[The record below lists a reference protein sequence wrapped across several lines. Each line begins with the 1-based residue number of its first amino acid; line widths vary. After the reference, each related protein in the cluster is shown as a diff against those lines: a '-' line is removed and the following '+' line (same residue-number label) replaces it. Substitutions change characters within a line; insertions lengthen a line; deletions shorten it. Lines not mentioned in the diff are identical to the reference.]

1 MNHRSSFPRTAR
13 ALAAAGLCAASAT
26 AWAQSTGGMQLQ
38 QPVPPAPPAKADVL
52 PAMPGGSDAAAPGA
66 GVAVTLKAVRLQ
78 GNTWVSSAELLA
90 AIGPVEGRRFD
101 FEGLQ
106 ALARAVNTA
115 YRERGYPFVRTVLP
129 PQDLAAG
136 ELQLRV
142 IEGVLGRVQL
152 AGPDP
157 LTPGAQPFLDAE
169 LRPGEPIRNAT
180 LERALLLLNDQPGF
194 RVQPVLRPGRQIGEG
209 DLVVAVERRND
220 WSADLGLD
228 NGGSRATGEWRARAT
243 AAINSPW
250 RFGDRVSLTALVS
263 DKRLWLG
270 SAEYDTPLG
279 GAGWRGAASVAR
291 TSYELDERF
300 SALGA
305 KGRADVLGL
314 RLTHALVRRQLG
326 NLSLN
331 LGVQH
336 KALHDDFGD
345 GLLVR
350 DKTSRLLTLG
360 AQFDLRDT
368 LLGGGVTF
376 GSASLAFGHLSLDT
390 DSALVDA
397 ASARTAGAF
406 RKWNLDIA
414 RIQRL
419 PGPFSSYLRLSAQGA
434 GGNLD
439 ASEKM
444 GLGGLLGVRAYPLG
458 EASGDAGWLGQ
469 LELRWEA
476 GWATPFLF
484 LDGGRMRGNAQPW
497 SPDSEGVRQI
507 GGAGFGLRWGQ
518 GPWSVEAMV
527 ATRRHGGQAT
537 ADSANRHTRGYLVV
551 GRRIE

>member
-1 MNHRSSFPRTAR
+1 MKPLCPVFRTPR
-13 ALAAAGLCAASAT
+13 ALAAAWLCASSFAAL
-26 AWAQSTGGMQLQ
+26 AQSTGGMQLQ
-38 QPVPPAPPAKADVL
+38 QPVPPPPPGVADVL
-52 PAMPGGSDAAAPGA
+52 PAMPAGPEAGAPASGPS
-66 GVAVTLKAVRLQ
+66 VTLQAVRLQ
-78 GNTWVSSAELLA
+78 GNTWLSTAELLEA
-90 AIGPVEGRRFD
+90 VGPVQGRRFD

-106 ALARAVNTA
+106 ALAQAVNRA
-115 YRERGYPFVRTVLP
+115 YRARGYPFVRTVLP
-129 PQDLAAG
+129 PQNLGGG

-152 AGPDP
+152 AGTDP
-157 LTPGAQPFLDAE
+157 LMPGAQPFLDAE

-194 RVQPVLRPGRQIGEG
+194 RVQPVLRPGQKLGEG
-209 DLVVAVERRND
+209 DLVVAVQRRND

-228 NGGSRATGEWRARAT
+228 NGGSRATGEWRARAS
-243 AAINSPW
+243 AALNSPW
-250 RFGDRVSLTALVS
+250 RFGDRVTLNALVS
-263 DKRLWLG
+263 DKRMWLG
-270 SAEYDTPLG
+270 SAEYDAPLG

-291 TSYELDERF
+291 TSYELDNRF

-305 KGRADVLGL
+305 QGQADVLGL
-314 RLTHALVRRQLG
+314 RFTHALVRRQVG
-326 NLSLN
+326 NLSLS
-331 LGVQH
+331 LGLQH
-336 KALHDDFGD
+336 KALHDDFGE

-350 DKTSRLLTLG
+350 DKTSRLFTLG

-376 GSASLAFGHLSLDT
+376 GSASLAFGHLRLDAE
-390 DSALVDA
+390 SALVDA

-419 PGPFSSYLRLSAQGA
+419 PGPFSTYLRLSAQGA

-484 LDGGRMRGNAQPW
+484 HDSGRMRGNLNPW
-497 SPDSEGVRQI
+497 SPDSEGVRRI
-507 GGAGFGLRWGQ
+507 SGSGLGLRWGQ

-527 ATRRHGGQAT
+527 AVRGQGGAPT
-537 ADSANRHTRGYLVV
+537 ADSRDRHVRGYVV
-551 GRRIE
+551 LGRRIE